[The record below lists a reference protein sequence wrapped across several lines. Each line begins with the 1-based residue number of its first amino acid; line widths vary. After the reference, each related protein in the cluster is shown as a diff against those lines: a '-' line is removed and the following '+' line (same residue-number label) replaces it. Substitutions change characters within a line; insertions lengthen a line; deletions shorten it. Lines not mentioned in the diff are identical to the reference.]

1 MKRTLFAVMALLAG
15 RRGAGGRVQQ
25 RQYPNRNESVRGRA
39 VSGGRQKLNDT
50 WQQALQRAVG
60 KQQTLLKQAQQAW
73 IALRDADCAFL
84 ASGAE
89 GGSMQPMLVSQ
100 CMTDKSVERESFLAS
115 LLRCEDGDQSCP
127 AAAGQLTDAN
137 AFDNHPLD
145 IIDRLFKKAASCS
158 VAPVTASTWVAKSA

>member
-1 MKRTLFAVMALLAG
+1 MYQAADNKT
-15 RRGAGGRVQQ
+15 
-25 RQYPNRNESVRGRA
+25 
-39 VSGGRQKLNDT
+39 NDT

-60 KQQTLLKQAQQAW
+60 KQETLLKQAQQAW

-100 CMTDKSVERESFLAS
+100 CMTDKERGSGS
-115 LLRCEDGDQSCP
+115 LSSPRCYSARMAIK
-127 AAAGQLTDAN
+127 AARCRPPINDAN

-145 IIDRLFKKAASCS
+145 IIDRLFKKGRILQRGA
-158 VAPVTASTWVAKSA
+158 VTASTWVAKSA

>member
-1 MKRTLFAVMALLAG
+1 MRRHPGNQSALRSANDSRRQLCLIKAPGREPFLWEQNNETHVICRDGPAGQRRALADECSS
-15 RRGAGGRVQQ
+15 ANTQTEMNQ
-25 RQYPNRNESVRGRA
+25 CAAAQYQA
-39 VSGGRQKLNDT
+39 ADKKLNDT

-115 LLRCEDGDQSCP
+115 LLQCEDGDQSCP
-127 AAAGQLTDAN
+127 LPPAN
-137 AFDNHPLD
+137 
-145 IIDRLFKKAASCS
+145 
-158 VAPVTASTWVAKSA
+158 

>member
-1 MKRTLFAVMALLAG
+1 MKRTLFAVMALLAS
-15 RRGAGGRVQQ
+15 GAALADECSSANTQTEMNQ
-25 RQYPNRNESVRGRA
+25 CAAAQYQA
-39 VSGGRQKLNDT
+39 ADKKLNDT

-73 IALRDADCAFL
+73 IALRDADCAVL

-115 LLRCEDGDQSCP
+115 LLQ
-127 AAAGQLTDAN
+127 
-137 AFDNHPLD
+137 
-145 IIDRLFKKAASCS
+145 
-158 VAPVTASTWVAKSA
+158 